1 MWNCRSGHN
10 SISGVAAEPMI
21 RHHFAMIH
29 ILFSSAAGTL
39 GQLLMD
45 RGQADRIAYFSDTLD
60 WGPIQS
66 GSFLEREEWFDK
78 FAPVEFGKYD
88 WLDEGASSFRRTV
101 RADPDRLIWISPR
114 CQQELAGLFWFLAE
128 FGGEGAQMIVADY
141 PLHGTWRDEPP
152 LRLSELQEDQIAELL
167 DGCQR
172 RAWDP
177 SEYPEGRWSTL
188 MAENSCLR
196 IVEGSGLRSVDADYF
211 DHFLVAQCPTDWT
224 KAHRLVGDVM
234 GTIWNTGHS
243 PDPAFLYWRLREL
256 IQSSTIASD
265 GELPMFGD
273 PKNAPNVRLLR

>member
-1 MWNCRSGHN
+1 
-10 SISGVAAEPMI
+10 MI

-29 ILFSSAAGTL
+29 VLFSSAAGTL

-45 RGQADRIAYFSDTLD
+45 RGQADRVAYFSDTLD

-66 GSFLEREEWFDK
+66 GSFLEREECFDK
-78 FAPVEFGKYD
+78 FAPVEFGKCD

-101 RADPDRLIWISPR
+101 LANPDRLIWISPR

-172 RAWDP
+172 RAWNS
-177 SEYPEGRWSTL
+177 SEYPEDRWSTL
-188 MAENSCLR
+188 IAENSCLR
-196 IVEGSGLRSVDADYF
+196 IVERGGLRSVDADYF
-211 DHFLVAQCPTDWT
+211 DHFLVAQCPTYWT
-224 KAHRLVGDVM
+224 KAHRLIGDVM
-234 GTIWNTGHS
+234 GTIWNSGHS

-256 IQSSTIASD
+256 IQCSTIASD

-273 PKNAPNVRLLR
+273 PKNAPKVRLLR